1 MFLKIDIN
9 GTGFANFHTSRIP
22 FTQMESN
29 MSEHKQNLRTTV
41 RAGTQVFSFNKKVL
55 LRAGVIA
62 LTLCLSG
69 CDSLITKHV
78 EWETIE
84 PQSYPVLNAVGY
96 APINA
101 QIGLSPTAKRLM
113 AIKAS
118 KLDAYRE
125 LAEQVYGQ
133 KVDGEQEL
141 SNLILTNNQLKS
153 SVEGVIRGARVV
165 KSYPVGDDTYAT
177 ELELDM
183 QVVHN
188 LYLTTAQP
196 KRIRKVSYY

>member
-1 MFLKIDIN
+1 MRIMKKTRLLLASLSIAASLGLAGCSSMF
-9 GTGFANFHTSRIP
+9 
-22 FTQMESN
+22 
-29 MSEHKQNLRTTV
+29 
-41 RAGTQVFSFNKKVL
+41 
-55 LRAGVIA
+55 
-62 LTLCLSG
+62 
-69 CDSLITKHV
+69 TKHV

-84 PQSYPVLNAVGY
+84 PVNYPVLTAVGY

-101 QIGLSPTAKRLM
+101 QLASDDSSKTLM

-125 LAEQVYGQ
+125 LAEQVFGQ

-141 SNLILTNNQLKS
+141 ANLILTNNQLKS

-165 KSYPVGDDTYAT
+165 KSYPVGEDTYAT

-183 QVVHN
+183 SRVYDI
-188 LYLTTAQP
+188 YLSTAKP
-196 KRIRKVSYY
+196 KKIRKVTYY

>member
-1 MFLKIDIN
+1 MDIQ
-9 GTGFANFHTSRIP
+9 TPSPPAAKFRLSRR
-22 FTQMESN
+22 
-29 MSEHKQNLRTTV
+29 L
-41 RAGTQVFSFNKKVL
+41 L
-55 LRAGVIA
+55 LRVSFVA
-62 LTLCLSG
+62 LSLSLVA
-69 CDSLITKHV
+69 CDNLVTKHI

-84 PQSYPVLNAVGY
+84 PENYPVLNAVGY

-101 QIGLSPTAKRLM
+101 QNGIDPSSKRLM

-133 KVDGEQEL
+133 KVDGEQAL
-141 SNLILTNNQLKS
+141 SNLVLTNNQLKS
-153 SVEGVIRGARVV
+153 SVEGVIRGARVI
-165 KSYPVGDDTYAT
+165 KTYPVGDDTYAT

-183 QVVHN
+183 QVVQN
-188 LYLTTAQP
+188 IYLSTAQP